1 VVSGGAGTGSPPARP
16 RPAGDDKSGSDKK
29 AGNENSGGSHGDK
42 STGSAAGAKAPGIE
56 EACGPDDHCAPGL
69 TCVAY
74 YGFAGPRGPQFK
86 TCEIRCRDN
95 SVCPKG
101 RSCVTVSD
109 GPGQV
114 CR

>member
-1 VVSGGAGTGSPPARP
+1 LPAA
-16 RPAGDDKSGSDKK
+16 PAGSAEP
-29 AGNENSGGSHGDK
+29 AGG
-42 STGSAAGAKAPGIE
+42 TKAPGIE
-56 EACGPDDHCAPGL
+56 EPCGPGDRCAPGL
-69 TCVAY
+69 TCVSY

-86 TCEIRCRDN
+86 TCEIRCKDD

-109 GPGQV
+109 GPGRV